1 MGGAAPKHH
10 GAVFNPQAEMSDADL
25 VKQLQDP
32 TMDGWKLR
40 ETLNRIHGM
49 DLVPSPDVLKAA
61 MHACRAA
68 NEYSIAV
75 RYLEAV
81 QWKCGPQKKVI
92 WPYLLNEIQPTLD
105 ELGIL
110 TPEAMGYGEP
120 ELHTKN
126 VDDMHTY

>member
-1 MGGAAPKHH
+1 MG
-10 GAVFNPQAEMSDADL
+10 
-25 VKQLQDP
+25 
-32 TMDGWKLR
+32 
-40 ETLNRIHGM
+40 
-49 DLVPSPDVLKAA
+49 KAA
-61 MHACRAA
+61 MHACRAV

-110 TPEAMGYGEP
+110 TPNRWGTVSRNCTHRMSTTCTRGRYRLMFISSYYLHQYLTYVKIVVYNSIACFHVFYGKFCR
-120 ELHTKN
+120 LQSS
-126 VDDMHTY
+126 